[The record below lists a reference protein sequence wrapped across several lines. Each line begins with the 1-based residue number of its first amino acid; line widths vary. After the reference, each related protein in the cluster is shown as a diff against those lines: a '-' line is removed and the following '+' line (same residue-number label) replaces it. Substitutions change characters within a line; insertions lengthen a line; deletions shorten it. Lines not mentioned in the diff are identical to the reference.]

1 MTASQ
6 PIEPS
11 QRERNKARSRRSI
24 IEAAGRLISRQG
36 FDATTARQIAKE
48 AGVSYQTLYNYFPS
62 KAQIVE
68 ALLTSDIE
76 QTNVAGHSLVE
87 GYAGNLNNTLVEFVK
102 LQIDTVAHR
111 DRDLWRQVTLD
122 VLRHDPA
129 QNRLFER
136 IYHNAHDSLTRLL
149 LSAAE
154 AGELSRSV
162 DIELLAHTIYSL
174 VDFGMLNYLLNPT
187 LSKVELLQA
196 MRAQISLVVTPYLA
210 DGGRLER

>member
-1 MTASQ
+1 MTETQ
-6 PIEPS
+6 PDELS
-11 QRERNKARSRRSI
+11 QRERNKARSRRAI
-24 IEAAGRLISRQG
+24 VEAAGRLIKRHG
-36 FDATTARQIAKE
+36 FDATTARQIANE

-76 QTNVAGHSLVE
+76 QTKVAGEVLVDT
-87 GYAGNLNNTLVEFVK
+87 YAGDLNNSLGEYVK

-111 DRDLWRQVTLD
+111 DRELWRQVTLD

-129 QNRLFER
+129 HNRLFER
-136 IYHNAHDSLTRLL
+136 IYNTAHDGLTRLL
-149 LSAAE
+149 LSARE
-154 AGELSRSV
+154 AGELSRNV
-162 DIELLAHTIYSL
+162 DIELLAHTIYAL
-174 VDFGMLNYLLNPT
+174 TDFGMLNYLLNPT

-196 MRAQISLVVTPYLA
+196 LRAQLNLVVTPYLA